1 MSKQQEIIT
10 ISRELIYSKGY
21 HTTYISDILDAA
33 SIGKGQFYHY
43 FSSKHDLGLAVVED
57 LVKEWDQEVFLEI
70 FQSKFDP
77 ITKLNKMLEKL
88 LEWHADEEGKSG
100 CPVGN
105 LAIEMSE
112 HDEAFRVKIQ
122 YIFDR
127 WISSIKETL
136 DELVKQGYFLSTM
149 DSQKHAQSIVAMLEG
164 GMLLVKN
171 QKDISFL
178 QSVLDVI
185 RIQYRLS

>member
-10 ISRELIYSKGY
+10 ISRKIIYSKGY
-21 HTTYISDILDAA
+21 QATSISDILDAA
-33 SIGKGQFYHY
+33 NIGKGQFYHY

-57 LVKEWDQEVFLEI
+57 LVKEWDQEVFSKI
-70 FQSKFDP
+70 FETEFDP
-77 ITKLNKMLEKL
+77 ITKLNKMLERTL
-88 LEWHADEEGKSG
+88 VFHTDDEGKSG

-127 WISSIKETL
+127 WISSIEETL
-136 DELVKQGYFLSTM
+136 NDLIKQDHFPSTM
-149 DSQKHAQSIVAMLEG
+149 DSKKHSQSIVAMIEG
-164 GMLLVKN
+164 GILLMKSQKN
-171 QKDISFL
+171 IGFL
-178 QSVLDVI
+178 TSVLDVI
-185 RIQYRLS
+185 RTQYHLS

>member
-10 ISRELIYSKGY
+10 ISRKVIYSKGY
-21 HTTYISDILDAA
+21 QATSISDILDAA

-57 LVKEWDQEVFLEI
+57 LVKEWDQEVFFEI

-77 ITKLNKMLEKL
+77 ITKLNKMLERTL
-88 LEWHADEEGKSG
+88 VFHTDEEGKSG

-127 WISSIKETL
+127 WISLIEETL
-136 DELVKQGYFLSTM
+136 NELIKQGHFPSTM
-149 DSQKHAQSIVAMLEG
+149 DSKKHAQSIVAMLEG
-164 GMLLVKN
+164 GVLLMKN

-185 RIQYRLS
+185 RVQYRLS